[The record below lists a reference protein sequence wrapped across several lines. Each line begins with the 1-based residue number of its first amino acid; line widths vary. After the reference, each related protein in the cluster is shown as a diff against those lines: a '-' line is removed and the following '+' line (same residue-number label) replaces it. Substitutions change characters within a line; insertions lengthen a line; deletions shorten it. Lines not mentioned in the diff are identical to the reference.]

1 MTAALL
7 ATAIALSAGVGGQ
20 NAPKGYNHANAI
32 WLAARV
38 QAYYNKTKDFKAKFK
53 QIYQKAYHGKQKARW
68 GYMWVK
74 KPGLMR
80 WNYSVPRVKQLICD
94 GKTLWIYDPGHKQVF
109 YRSIKTSAVPSA
121 VSFLWGKGK
130 ILNEFYVM
138 IVKGSKYAKP
148 GLTVLRLKPK
158 IPNSNY
164 KHILFVVNAKSA
176 VVMESIVYDHLRNKN
191 HYYFMNPKANT
202 GVPDSQFTFKPPRGI
217 RVIKASGK
225 QLKP

>member
-20 NAPKGYNHANAI
+20 TAPKGYNHADAI

-53 QIYQKAYHGKQKARW
+53 QEYYKAYHGKQKTQW

-80 WNYSVPRVKQLICD
+80 WDYTTPKKKQLICD
-94 GKTLWIYDPGHKQVF
+94 GKKLWIYTPSYKQVF
-109 YRSIKTSAVPSA
+109 YRSIKKSAVPSA
-121 VSFLWGKGK
+121 VSFLWGQGK
-130 ILNEFYVM
+130 ITNEFFVM
-138 IVKGSKYAKP
+138 IVKGSKYAKT
-148 GLTVLRLKPK
+148 GMTVLRLKPK

-164 KHILFVVNAKSA
+164 KHVLFVVNSKTAI
-176 VVMESIVYDHLRNKN
+176 VMQSVVYDHLRNKN

-202 GVPDSQFTFKPPRGI
+202 GVQTKWFKFKPPKGV
-217 RVIKASGK
+217 RVIKATAK
-225 QLKP
+225 QMKQ